1 MLKVIEMIQ
10 PIIWNTVGGGGVY
23 DHLAKCSLE
32 YECCWQWLT
41 FWQPVRFSVSEDDD
55 YCTGSQNIS
64 HCQQQSYSG
73 LHLPNDHIPPFYERW
88 STCTSFS
95 LTVFFGLVPA
105 GTPLLFEVFWF
116 LPGVVLL
123 KSGCLGGV
131 CVLCWVLENKSEN
144 QCYTEFLYLSIKC
157 SLHVQHL
164 LVMYRAYMCLL
175 CHVFFSLSVMSV
187 SFCLFCRCVCECS

>member
-1 MLKVIEMIQ
+1 MEHSR
-10 PIIWNTVGGGGVY
+10 GGGGGCIINWLSVVLNMNVV
-23 DHLAKCSLE
+23 DSGWHFDN
-32 YECCWQWLT
+32 QWDFQCLRMMT
-41 FWQPVRFSVSEDDD
+41 TAQEVKTSVTVNNSHIQD
-55 YCTGSQNIS
+55 YTCN
-64 HCQQQSYSG
+64 
-73 LHLPNDHIPPFYERW
+73 NDHIPPFYERW